1 MAYDVASSMDVL
13 TKVAAA
19 LKTNGVDTV
28 IVNNATEARAKVLS
42 LVPADAEVMVMTSAT
57 LDTIG
62 LSKDLDAYPGAVR
75 PKLYDSNVSA
85 REKKKLGSAPQITVG
100 SVHAVTMDG
109 HVLIASASGSQLAA
123 YVYGADRVIWVV
135 GGQKIV
141 KDVDNGQRRIKEYV
155 VPLEDARA
163 RAAYGVGTAINN
175 LLIMNA
181 NMFFPG
187 RITMILVAEKLGF

>member
-1 MAYDVASSMDVL
+1 MAYDVVPNMDVL
-13 TKVAAA
+13 TKAAAA
-19 LKTNGVDTV
+19 LKANGIDTV
-28 IVNNATEARAKVLS
+28 IVNNANEARAKVLS
-42 LVPADAEVMVMTSAT
+42 LVPADAEIMVMTSMT
-57 LDTIG
+57 LDSMG
-62 LSKDLDAYPGAVR
+62 LSKALDSCSGAVR
-75 PKLYDSNVSA
+75 PKLYDNNVSA
-85 REKKKLGSAPQITVG
+85 RDKKKLGSAPQITVG

-141 KDVDNGQRRIKEYV
+141 KNVEDGQKRIKEYV